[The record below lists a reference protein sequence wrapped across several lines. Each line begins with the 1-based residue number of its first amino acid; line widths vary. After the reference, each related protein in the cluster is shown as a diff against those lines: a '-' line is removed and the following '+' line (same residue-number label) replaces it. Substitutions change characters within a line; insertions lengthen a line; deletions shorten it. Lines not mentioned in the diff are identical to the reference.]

1 MTKWNDILKIKVE
14 DSPIGDMEQYERDS
28 LRADSELSEY
38 RFEGWPQNEAELK
51 EALERDF
58 LNYTYYAR
66 FWRIVGDDKKANS
79 YEKKI
84 PEIMRLIQNIDSN
97 TLGEIT
103 NESSPYYQ
111 QMNESSVYMGKVLE
125 NMRIL
130 LAQVYK
136 DR

>member
-1 MTKWNDILKIKVE
+1 
-14 DSPIGDMEQYERDS
+14 
-28 LRADSELSEY
+28 
-38 RFEGWPQNEAELK
+38 
-51 EALERDF
+51 
-58 LNYTYYAR
+58 
-66 FWRIVGDDKKANS
+66 
-79 YEKKI
+79 
-84 PEIMRLIQNIDSN
+84 MRLIQNIDSN

-111 QMNESSVYMGKVLE
+111 QMNESSVYMGKVFE